1 MKPTAE
7 EARVLRDRIQRD
19 PAWFCREILGCDP
32 YDRQIEMIESVR
44 DREQTSVNG
53 ANGVGKDWMIGRIV
67 CWWMAAH
74 ADTRQ
79 AKVIVTG
86 PTYRQIADIVWRETR
101 DAYNNSRV
109 PLGGRML
116 PSEAKWDCGD
126 QFFALGFSTDR
137 AWNITGFHSPHLL
150 VVVSEAHNYPDD
162 AMVAIKRLH
171 PERLL
176 LSGNPFSQSGDFF
189 ESHHG
194 KRHLYNA
201 ITISAIDSPNVR
213 EHSERVP
220 GVVTERDIAKMAED
234 WGEASPFF
242 RATVNAE
249 FAETEDGLLP
259 LKWLTQAAT
268 DPLDTGGEV
277 HAGLDVAGPGD
288 DETVLVVRRGPD
300 IVYQHGWREPDPRGE
315 VVAALAPYRDR
326 LIVLNVDSAGIG
338 YYMAQHLRDQG
349 LNVREVNVGESP
361 SDGEKYRNLKA
372 ELYWGLRMR
381 FQSGDVGGLVDDL
394 AISQLAS
401 IRYGHNSRGQ
411 VQIESK
417 DDARKRGVKSPD
429 RAEAIMLAFAYGDGR
444 DSTAELVRKF
454 EGRDEQG
461 LIGVL
466 ELDRR
471 ADMERGTSIAN
482 REW

>member
-1 MKPTAE
+1 
-7 EARVLRDRIQRD
+7 
-19 PAWFCREILGCDP
+19 
-32 YDRQIEMIESVR
+32 
-44 DREQTSVNG
+44 
-53 ANGVGKDWMIGRIV
+53 
-67 CWWMAAH
+67 
-74 ADTRQ
+74 
-79 AKVIVTG
+79 
-86 PTYRQIADIVWRETR
+86 
-101 DAYNNSRV
+101 
-109 PLGGRML
+109 
-116 PSEAKWDCGD
+116 
-126 QFFALGFSTDR
+126 
-137 AWNITGFHSPHLL
+137 
-150 VVVSEAHNYPDD
+150 
-162 AMVAIKRLH
+162 MVAIKRLH